1 MGPELVH
8 HGWLTILGVLFCA
21 PEYAEDCHY
30 PLAGGPVLAQ
40 PAWDD
45 SGAFTLAEITFDID
59 VQIDG
64 SYGYNFLGQFLTIK
78 DPSHLLDLF

>member
-1 MGPELVH
+1 M
-8 HGWLTILGVLFCA
+8 FCT

-64 SYGYNFLGQFLTIK
+64 SYGYNISRSVPDNQRPKPPFGLVLTM
-78 DPSHLLDLF
+78 SELAS